1 MDRRLWWE
9 DRWVDMAEKG
19 VAEERLK
26 MFKMSC
32 TNKSQEEKNTPK
44 DHEMERAGRRQSEVS
59 ITW

>member
-32 TNKSQEEKNTPK
+32 TNKPQEEKNTPK
-44 DHEMERAGRRQSEVS
+44 DCEMERAGSQ
-59 ITW
+59 TK